1 MKSLVTGGAGFIG
14 SHVVDRLLADGH
26 DVYVVDNLSTGKI
39 ENVQHHLQNDRFHL
53 VNDTILNETL
63 MDRIISQ
70 VDMVFHLAATVGVWH
85 IMADPLNSVLTNV
98 QGTEVI
104 LKYAYKYWKKVVFA
118 STSEI
123 YGKSQRFPFNE
134 DDDRVLGPTQVHR
147 WSYSTAKAIDEHLA
161 FAYHDKGLP
170 VVILRYFNSYGPRMD
185 PRGYGSV
192 VAKFISQ
199 ALRGKPITVHGD
211 GQQTR
216 CFTFIDDTVQGTVLA
231 ATKPA
236 AEGEVFNI
244 GRSRETSILQLA
256 ETIQR
261 LAGPSSEITFIPY
274 TQAYGEYFEDTL
286 RRVPDVSKAEEVL
299 GFKAEVP
306 LEKGLKKT
314 VEWFRQGGLPRL
326 ESVPLEPIG

>member
-306 LEKGLKKT
+306 LEEGLKKT